1 MIKAMNI
8 LEMVR
13 GFAEVV
19 GIGLLLGAAL
29 LFVLVILSANDDD
42 ER

>member
-1 MIKAMNI
+1 MNI

-19 GIGLLLGAAL
+19 GVCLLLGAAL